1 MFSEC
6 PPFEAQKGGGSTH
19 LRQEQR
25 VFWIQLLPREVPAL
39 CASPPEARGA
49 QAKAD
54 LWPPPPPTSTT
65 ATAAALLAP
74 AQRQCPRQLL
84 RGTPFLAGSCLP
96 ESRTPQG
103 PPRTYS
109 STPCCAHSHAA
120 TARPDI
126 LASGRLT
133 TPGPLLL
140 GTRILPRSWLQ
151 GLRKLALRSPTPSS
165 PGTCSPPHHRP
176 GSQAAPSQHGG
187 PHRCG
192 LPAQVPPPSQA
203 APTHTSCCKRYR
215 PLWPHRPATLR
226 GLPRGLTALR
236 TALTPRTSPTTA
248 TPLLSSLFLP
258 FLSCHLHGKTL
269 TQLPACGPQLS
280 P

>member
-74 AQRQCPRQLL
+74 AQRQCPQQLL
-84 RGTPFLAGSCLP
+84 RGTPFLAGSCLL

-133 TPGPLLL
+133 TPGPRSSSAPASSPVPGYKASASWPSGLQHPPPQAPAPHRTTDRAPRPHLPSTEDPTAADSPL
-140 GTRILPRSWLQ
+140 KSRLPHRPLPRTPPAASVTALCGRTALPRSVAFLED
-151 GLRKLALRSPTPSS
+151 LLPSE
-165 PGTCSPPHHRP
+165 
-176 GSQAAPSQHGG
+176 
-187 PHRCG
+187 
-192 LPAQVPPPSQA
+192 
-203 APTHTSCCKRYR
+203 
-215 PLWPHRPATLR
+215 
-226 GLPRGLTALR
+226 
-236 TALTPRTSPTTA
+236 
-248 TPLLSSLFLP
+248 LL
-258 FLSCHLHGKTL
+258 
-269 TQLPACGPQLS
+269 
-280 P
+280 